1 MRNRWLLAFPML
13 IVASACASGGQ
24 PGQSVSPRSRSSR
37 DLITVEEL
45 ADVQVQNGYEAI
57 QRLRPRWLMFRSGA
71 GADVP
76 VLFIENARQSSLDG
90 LMSIS
95 VEMIGEIRFIN
106 ARDATTRW
114 GTGFP
119 GGVIQ
124 VTLRN

>member
-1 MRNRWLLAFPML
+1 MMRNMWLLAFPML

-24 PGQSVSPRSRSSR
+24 PGQSASPRSRSSR
-37 DLITVEEL
+37 DLITAEEL

-76 VLFIENARQSSLDG
+76 VLFIESARQSSLDR

-114 GTGFP
+114 GRAFR
-119 GGVIQ
+119 VE
-124 VTLRN
+124 